1 MEWIN
6 VHVSVLDS
14 AEFKSAE
21 PVQQA
26 TWLKLLRFCC
36 GQENGGVIEKA
47 AGLGDRQWQSLVCA
61 TLAEVQQTCGL
72 WAWNGEDLEVN
83 FYSFDHER
91 RTRLQRKAAINT
103 NRKRH
108 GKRNAKREQER
119 GDERDAN
126 VTERNVTE
134 QNGTKAGPQEDGEKA
149 LPESVSDNVVIQFG
163 QEWPGEMASG
173 TPKMDPAWVIKMLA
187 QLNGRREWP
196 RDWRRWL
203 VSVWRGEH
211 RAFANGDSGF
221 GQKKNGGA
229 LSANVEEIARQKKI
243 AALSD
248 EEDGLA
254 YDVNSLRASSI
265 EVPAEKL
272 ERLKAVRE
280 ELKKLRKETTE

>member
-47 AGLGDRQWQSLVCA
+47 AALGDRQWQSLVCA
-61 TLAEVQQTCGL
+61 TLEEVQQTCGL
-72 WAWNGEDLEVN
+72 WSWNEGDLEVN

-103 NRKRH
+103 NRKRS
-108 GKRNAKREQER
+108 GKRHAKREQER

-134 QNGTKAGPQEDGEKA
+134 QNGTKAGPQEEGEKA

-163 QEWPGEMASG
+163 QDWPGEMASG
-173 TPKMDPAWVIKMLA
+173 TPKMDPAWVMQKLT

-196 RDWRRWL
+196 RDWKRWL
-203 VSVWRGEH
+203 ISVWRVEH
-211 RAFANGDSGF
+211 RTFSNGESVF
-221 GQKKNGGA
+221 GQKKNA
-229 LSANVEEIARQKKI
+229 AQPLSANVEEIARQKKI

-248 EEDGLA
+248 EEDELA
-254 YDVNSLRASSI
+254 YDVNAMRQNNI
-265 EVPAEKL
+265 EVPPEK
-272 ERLKAVRE
+272 EARLKAVRE
-280 ELKKLRKETTE
+280 EIKKLRTI